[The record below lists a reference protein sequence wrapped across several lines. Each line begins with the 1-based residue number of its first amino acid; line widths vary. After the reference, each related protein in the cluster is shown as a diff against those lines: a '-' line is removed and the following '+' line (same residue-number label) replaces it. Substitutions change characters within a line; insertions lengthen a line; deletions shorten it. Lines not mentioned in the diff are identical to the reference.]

1 MTTMCESSVTQTKL
15 GAMGMGKDSADGW
28 QGARDTG
35 RGNQEVGAESREVG
49 RAAVLGERSAERMDR
64 GAAQEDAERTPGI
77 PAPWE
82 IRPVAG
88 AEASRERR
96 ERAAGTAGLRK
107 MAWACGRRAERLGA
121 P

>member
-1 MTTMCESSVTQTKL
+1 MPAGTTAGEQQVGSRASC
-15 GAMGMGKDSADGW
+15 SAG
-28 QGARDTG
+28 
-35 RGNQEVGAESREVG
+35 S
-49 RAAVLGERSAERMDR
+49 GERSAERIDR
-64 GAAQEDAERTPGI
+64 GATQEDAERTPGI

-96 ERAAGTAGLRK
+96 ERAAGTTELRK
-107 MAWACGRRAERLGA
+107 MAWARGRRAERLGA